1 MELEERIQR
10 IRDHCEKEDL
20 ELYLGSVSSFSEDD
34 SGWYTCSIAG
44 VVIAT
49 EEGFSSVVDATEE
62 YLGISE
68 EDI

>member
-10 IRDHCEKEDL
+10 IKDHCEKEDL

-49 EEGFSSVVDATEE
+49 EEGFSSVVDAAEE

>member
-1 MELEERIQR
+1 MEIEERIQR
-10 IRDHCEKEDL
+10 IRDYCEKEEF
-20 ELYLGSVSSFSEDD
+20 ELYLGSVSSFSEEE

-49 EEGFSSVVDATEE
+49 EDAFSLVVDAAEE
-62 YLGISE
+62 YLGIGE

>member
-1 MELEERIQR
+1 MEFEERVQR

-20 ELYLGSVSSFSEDD
+20 ELYLGSVDCFDEEE

-44 VVIAT
+44 VVITT
-49 EEGFSSVVDATEE
+49 EEGFSSVVDAAEE
-62 YLGISE
+62 YLGIGE

>member
-1 MELEERIQR
+1 MEFEERVQR

-20 ELYLGSVSSFSEDD
+20 ELYLGSVDCFGEDE

-49 EEGFSSVVDATEE
+49 EEGFSLVVNAAEE
-62 YLGISE
+62 YLGISK